1 LAPAADGGVPC
12 AWADVPKVPN
22 NAPNIK
28 TTNIEVADG
37 TDLMTS
43 PDPDFGVIEVPSI
56 KHIWLVGTNSAL
68 VQGIVDP
75 EAA

>member
-1 LAPAADGGVPC
+1 MDGGVTC
-12 AWADVPKVPN
+12 AWADIPKVPN
-22 NAPNIK
+22 KVPNIK

-43 PDPDFGVIEVPSI
+43 PDPDFGVIEVPAI

-68 VQGIVDP
+68 VQGMVDP